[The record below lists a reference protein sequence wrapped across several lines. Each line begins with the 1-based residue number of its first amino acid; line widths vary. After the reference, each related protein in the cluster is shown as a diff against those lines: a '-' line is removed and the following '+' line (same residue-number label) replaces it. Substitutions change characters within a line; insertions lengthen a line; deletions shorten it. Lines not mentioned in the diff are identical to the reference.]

1 MILILGLTST
11 KRKRTLGWNKVIA
24 SGRDEMD
31 CEKKCELS
39 VLDFEGY
46 ATVDRKVHPME
57 IKIANVLHRRGA
69 KWGQVMEIFNDNNQ
83 EKHLERVV
91 TLERMMLKRVV
102 AEAISQIAFCAIG
115 EISDDPHGSEL
126 ELAKVI
132 RRKRYEICAEIEAQE
147 VMRMFPR
154 GTSAAV
160 VKVVE
165 DTFRKIGKSK
175 QVNIKKESADCMH
188 ETGTLPTSARG
199 AGNCFAGAEGVVST
213 AGHESGAEQG
223 AEAARVP
230 RTIREFIRAVFHFCR
245 VL

>member
-1 MILILGLTST
+1 M
-11 KRKRTLGWNKVIA
+11 K
-24 SGRDEMD
+24 
-31 CEKKCELS
+31 
-39 VLDFEGY
+39 
-46 ATVDRKVHPME
+46 
-57 IKIANVLHRRGA
+57 
-69 KWGQVMEIFNDNNQ
+69 IFNDNNQ
-83 EKHLERVV
+83 EKHLEQVV

-102 AEAISQIAFCAIG
+102 AEAISQIAFCVIA
-115 EISDDPHGSEL
+115 EISDDPRRSEI
-126 ELAKVI
+126 ELAKEI
-132 RRKRYEICAEIEAQE
+132 KRKRYEICAEIEAQE

-160 VKVVE
+160 VKAVE

-175 QVNIKKESADCMH
+175 RMNAERKSADFMH

-223 AEAARVP
+223 AEAAHGP
-230 RTIREFIRAVFHFCR
+230 RTIREFIRAVFYFCR